1 MKVFRFMSEEEFN
14 KFNKGETL
22 KNNKDHSKSSKSN
35 SIGFCFFSLDDV
47 IPEEAMHFLSG
58 IVSFD
63 ICALFDVD
71 EKLLNKTHA
80 RYAKDAPQ
88 TGDLF
93 VDLLMIFTD
102 NIEFEIRDEYCTT
115 EYNNKTFK
123 LEKWTTNCWNQ
134 WNPVKNKQSF
144 DWNGGK

>member
-1 MKVFRFMSEEEFN
+1 MIKTIVKVAKVIQLDFVF
-14 KFNKGETL
+14 
-22 KNNKDHSKSSKSN
+22 
-35 SIGFCFFSLDDV
+35 FFSLDDV
-47 IPEEAMHFLSG
+47 VPEEAMHFLSG

-63 ICALFDVD
+63 ICALFDV
-71 EKLLNKTHA
+71 
-80 RYAKDAPQ
+80 
-88 TGDLF
+88 
-93 VDLLMIFTD
+93 
-102 NIEFEIRDEYCTT
+102 DEYCTT